1 MPERLPVIAAIPN
14 YNMGQ
19 QLKPLLPELA
29 QQDYADIFVLDDA
42 STDGSREVVE
52 DFNHGNGVR
61 FVTSAENKGAG
72 PTRNLIIGALGY
84 EAIIHFLDA
93 DITLKTERIPE
104 VVHDIMPSES
114 VGFVGGLA
122 LTPEGTQSVW
132 NYGPRQ
138 GLRGDIGAFLQMK
151 IDPLVAT
158 NPEKGKA
165 LRKRF
170 DELLTD
176 WPDPFS
182 EPIRRQVFWNIEQNL
197 LISSDIFAQVGG
209 FNNTLREHEI
219 QDLAIRLHDKGLPRW
234 FDPSISVQHKNEQT
248 VRDYNRQ
255 AAMFKAE
262 LRIARMQGIRNWLLP
277 NGKFKAEL

>member
-1 MPERLPVIAAIPN
+1 MPEILPVVAAIPN

-19 QLKPLLPELA
+19 QLATLLPELA
-29 QQDYADIFVLDDA
+29 QQDYADVFILDDA

-52 DFNHGNGVR
+52 DFNHGSGVH
-61 FVTSAENKGAG
+61 FVAGAENKGAG

-84 EAIIHFLDA
+84 KAVIHFLDA

-104 VVHDIMPSES
+104 VAQDIMPSKA

-138 GLRGDIGAFLQMK
+138 GLRGDMGAPIQMK
-151 IDPLVAT
+151 IEPLVT
-158 NPEKGKA
+158 TDPEKAKSI
-165 LRKRF
+165 RQRF
-170 DELLTD
+170 ERLLVD
-176 WPDPFS
+176 WPNPFA
-182 EPIRRQVFWNIEQNL
+182 EPTRRRVFWNIEQNL
-197 LISSDIFAQVGG
+197 LMQSDVFAEVGG
-209 FNNTLREHEI
+209 FNDTLREHEI
-219 QDLAIRLHDKGLPRW
+219 QDLAIRLYDKGLARW
-234 FDPSISVQHKNEQT
+234 FDPSIAVQHKNEQN

-262 LRIARMQGIRNWLLP
+262 VQIARMQGIRNWLLP